1 MIDQLRELL
10 DHPDIG
16 DANSLQRR
24 RLEDLITN
32 FLPCYCTKVRFG
44 ADRPA
49 VKPPLTTLSSPN
61 IAQRCIDRSP
71 CYCIEAHSHCCV
83 PQKNSGSW
91 VFMSN

>member
-16 DANSLQRR
+16 DANSPQRR

-44 ADRPA
+44 Q
-49 VKPPLTTLSSPN
+49 VNQTVPP
-61 IAQRCIDRSP
+61 
-71 CYCIEAHSHCCV
+71 
-83 PQKNSGSW
+83 
-91 VFMSN
+91 